1 MPARVSSRHRGRL
14 NLLQGFPRTVPTSG
28 KQALALAAITLAV
41 FWPTLSAQFVYDARL
56 QILTG
61 DFIHDPGNWVPVLSG
76 QVLAMD
82 VLDFNRPVQLAS
94 LMLDSAIW
102 GRDAFGYHLTSVLL
116 HAANVVMVWEL
127 VRGLSRGM
135 DGGISFGAESPG
147 FRPGLVGEGRAVA
160 LGPTGG
166 RAQEFVAGLA
176 ALLFAV
182 HPIVTEAVCEPTFRE
197 DLLVA
202 ACTLGAL
209 LLAMRHD
216 PAAPGGDRWRAL
228 ACAGLCFLA
237 VASKE
242 SGIAAPGVLAV
253 YWWVERSIPSAY
265 ASGFQNSPPT
275 EARGVSRR
283 DGRLFWTIAVGG
295 GKAAAV
301 AFLAARFLLEPA
313 QSAIFEAKPQYP
325 GGSFLGAMALEPR
338 ILALYAQL
346 VAFPA
351 NLCAD
356 YGLYSVRHLP
366 LPAALVILA
375 GLVAAAALAIRADR
389 RMALACALIVLPLVP
404 VSNLFPIYR
413 AAADRYMYLP
423 MAGVA
428 LAVGW
433 LLDGPWLAA
442 RPRLR
447 EKATIACMAAAVALA
462 MVCVERQKVWANPLA
477 LWDDTFRKN
486 PVAYTAA
493 SGLADSLREAGR
505 FPEAERA
512 AREAIRLSDGKR
524 GDAFATLALILDAQG
539 READAFEAAGKAV
552 AVQPNLADPEARVR
566 ALAME
571 RQMAEDWGRLLSR
584 LPK

>member
-1 MPARVSSRHRGRL
+1 MTSTL
-14 NLLQGFPRTVPTSG
+14 TPRQ
-28 KQALALAAITLAV
+28 QALALAAITLAV
-41 FWPTLSAQFVYDARL
+41 FWPTLSAKFVYDARL
-56 QILTG
+56 QIVTG
-61 DFIHDPGNWVPVLSG
+61 DFIHDPWNWVPVLSG

-94 LMLDSAIW
+94 LMLDAAIW
-102 GRDAFGYHLTSVLL
+102 GKDAFGYHLTSVLL
-116 HAANVVMVWEL
+116 HAANGVMVWG
-127 VRGLSRGM
+127 VM
-135 DGGISFGAESPG
+135 GGAWQPG
-147 FRPGLVGEGRAVA
+147 RLPHSWAWQAGRLPHMV
-160 LGPTGG
+160 
-166 RAQEFVAGLA
+166 A

-182 HPIVTEAVCEPTFRE
+182 HPVVTEAVCEPTFRE

-216 PAAPGGDRWRAL
+216 PATPNGDRWRAL
-228 ACAGLCFLA
+228 GCAGLCFLA

-242 SGIAAPGVLAV
+242 SGIAAFGVLAV
-253 YWWVERSIPSAY
+253 YWWVQRSILSAYASGLSGHPGILSAY
-265 ASGFQNSPPT
+265 ASGFRNAPPK

-283 DGRLFWTIAVGG
+283 DGSRFWRTAIGG
-295 GKAAAV
+295 GAAAAV

-325 GGSFLGAMALEPR
+325 GGSFLAAMAIEPR

-346 VAFPA
+346 LVLPV

-356 YGLYSVRHLP
+356 YGLSSVRHLP

-375 GLVAAAALAIRADR
+375 GLVAAAAFAIRADR
-389 RMALACALIVLPLVP
+389 RMALACAIIVLPLIP

-413 AAADRYMYLP
+413 AAADRYLYLP

-428 LAVGW
+428 LGLGW

-447 EKATIACMAAAVALA
+447 EKAMIFCMAAVVLLGMA
-462 MVCVERQKVWANPLA
+462 CVERQKVWATPLA
-477 LWDDTFRKN
+477 LWEDTFRKN

-493 SGLADSLREAGR
+493 SGLGESLREVGR
-505 FPEAERA
+505 LPEAEQA
-512 AREAIRLSDGKR
+512 TREAIRLSDGKR
-524 GDAFATLALILDAQG
+524 GDPWLTLALILDAQG
-539 READAFEAAGKAV
+539 REAEAFEAAGKALE
-552 AVQPNLADPEARVR
+552 VQPSLADPEARVR

-571 RQMAEDWGRLLSR
+571 RQVAEEWGRLLGR
-584 LPK
+584 RK

>member
-1 MPARVSSRHRGRL
+1 MTSTLTSR
-14 NLLQGFPRTVPTSG
+14 Q
-28 KQALALAAITLAV
+28 QALALVAITLAV

-94 LMLDSAIW
+94 LMLDAAVW

-116 HAANVVMVWEL
+116 HVVNVVMVWGIA
-127 VRGLSRGM
+127 RGLSRAGERQ
-135 DGGISFGAESPG
+135 AE
-147 FRPGLVGEGRAVA
+147 GLSYNVS
-160 LGPTGG
+160 
-166 RAQEFVAGLA
+166 A

-209 LLAMRHD
+209 LLAMRYD
-216 PAAPGGDRWRAL
+216 PARTTGDRWRAL
-228 ACAGLCFLA
+228 GCAGLCFLA

-253 YWWVERSIPSAY
+253 YWWL
-265 ASGFQNSPPT
+265 F
-275 EARGVSRR
+275 RR
-283 DGRLFWTIAVGG
+283 ADPRRFWSLAVGG
-295 GKAAAV
+295 GKLAAI

-325 GGSFLGAMALEPR
+325 GGSFLAAMEIEPR

-346 VAFPA
+346 VAFPV

-366 LPAALVILA
+366 LPVAVVILA
-375 GLVAAAALAIRADR
+375 GLVAAAVVAIRADR
-389 RMALACALIVLPLVP
+389 RMALACAIIVLPLIP

-428 LAVGW
+428 LALGW
-433 LLDGPWLAA
+433 LLDGSWLAA

-447 EKATIACMAAAVALA
+447 EKATIACMAAVVALGMA
-462 MVCVERQKVWANPLA
+462 CVERQKVWANPLA
-477 LWDDTFRKN
+477 LWEDTFRKN

-505 FPEAERA
+505 LPEAERA
-512 AREAIRLSDGKR
+512 TREAIRLSDGKR
-524 GDAFATLALILDAQG
+524 GDPYATLALILDAQG
-539 READAFEAAGKAV
+539 READAFEAAGKALE
-552 AVQPNLADPEARVR
+552 VQPNLADPEARVR
-566 ALAME
+566 VLAME
-571 RQMAEDWGRLLSR
+571 RQMAEEWGRLMGR
-584 LPK
+584 RPK

>member
-1 MPARVSSRHRGRL
+1 
-14 NLLQGFPRTVPTSG
+14 
-28 KQALALAAITLAV
+28 
-41 FWPTLSAQFVYDARL
+41 
-56 QILTG
+56 
-61 DFIHDPGNWVPVLSG
+61 
-76 QVLAMD
+76 
-82 VLDFNRPVQLAS
+82 
-94 LMLDSAIW
+94 
-102 GRDAFGYHLTSVLL
+102 
-116 HAANVVMVWEL
+116 
-127 VRGLSRGM
+127 
-135 DGGISFGAESPG
+135 
-147 FRPGLVGEGRAVA
+147 
-160 LGPTGG
+160 
-166 RAQEFVAGLA
+166 
-176 ALLFAV
+176 V
-182 HPIVTEAVCEPTFRE
+182 HPVVTEAVCEPTFRE

-216 PAAPGGDRWRAL
+216 PATPNGDRWRAL
-228 ACAGLCFLA
+228 GCAGLCFLA

-253 YWWVERSIPSAY
+253 YWWVQRSILSAHASGLSGHPGTLSAH
-265 ASGFQNSPPT
+265 ASGFRNAPPK

-283 DGRLFWTIAVGG
+283 DGSSFWMLAVGG
-295 GKAAAV
+295 GAAAGV

-325 GGSFLGAMALEPR
+325 GGSFWAAMAIEPR

-346 VAFPA
+346 VVLPV

-375 GLVAAAALAIRADR
+375 GLVAAAVFAIRADR
-389 RMALACALIVLPLVP
+389 RLALACAIIVLPLIP

-413 AAADRYMYLP
+413 AAADRYLYLP

-428 LAVGW
+428 LGLGW

-447 EKATIACMAAAVALA
+447 EKATIFCMAAVVLLGMA
-462 MVCVERQKVWANPLA
+462 CVERQKVWATPLA
-477 LWDDTFRKN
+477 LWEDTFRKN

-493 SGLADSLREAGR
+493 SGLGESLREVGR
-505 FPEAERA
+505 LPEAERA
-512 AREAIRLSDGKR
+512 TREAIRLSDGKR
-524 GDAFATLALILDAQG
+524 GDPWLTLALILDAQG
-539 READAFEAAGKAV
+539 REAEAFEAAGKALE
-552 AVQPNLADPEARVR
+552 VQPNLADPEARVR

-571 RQMAEDWGRLLSR
+571 RQVAEEWGRLLAR
-584 LPK
+584 RP

>member
-1 MPARVSSRHRGRL
+1 MTSTLTSR
-14 NLLQGFPRTVPTSG
+14 Q
-28 KQALALAAITLAV
+28 QALALAAITLAV

-94 LMLDSAIW
+94 LMLDAAVW

-116 HAANVVMVWEL
+116 HALNVVMVWGIA
-127 VRGLSRGM
+127 RGLSRAGERQ
-135 DGGISFGAESPG
+135 AE
-147 FRPGLVGEGRAVA
+147 GLSYNVI
-160 LGPTGG
+160 
-166 RAQEFVAGLA
+166 A
-176 ALLFAV
+176 ALVFAV

-209 LLAMRHD
+209 LLAMRYD
-216 PAAPGGDRWRAL
+216 PAAPNGDRWRAL
-228 ACAGLCFLA
+228 GCAGLCFLA

-253 YWWVERSIPSAY
+253 YWWVQRSILSAY
-265 ASGFQNSPPT
+265 ASGFRNAPPT

-283 DGRLFWTIAVGG
+283 DGSSFWPTAIGG
-295 GKAAAV
+295 GKAAAI

-325 GGSFLGAMALEPR
+325 GESFWAAMAIEPR

-346 VAFPA
+346 VAFPV

-366 LPAALVILA
+366 LPVAVVILA
-375 GLVAAAALAIRADR
+375 GLVAAAVFAIRADR
-389 RMALACALIVLPLVP
+389 RMALACAIIVLPLIP

-447 EKATIACMAAAVALA
+447 EKATIACMAAVVALGMA
-462 MVCVERQKVWANPLA
+462 CVERQKVWANPLA
-477 LWDDTFRKN
+477 LWEDTFRKN

-505 FPEAERA
+505 LPEAERA
-512 AREAIRLSDGKR
+512 TREAIRLSDGKR
-524 GDAFATLALILDAQG
+524 GDPYATLALILDAQG
-539 READAFEAAGKAV
+539 REAEAFEAAGKAIE
-552 AVQPNLADPEARVR
+552 VQPSLADPEARVR

-571 RQMAEDWGRLLSR
+571 RQMAEEWGRLMGR
-584 LPK
+584 RK

>member
-1 MPARVSSRHRGRL
+1 MTTGGSAW
-14 NLLQGFPRTVPTSG
+14 PR
-28 KQALALAAITLAV
+28 QEAAILAAITLAV

-94 LMLDSAIW
+94 LMLDAAVW

-116 HAANVVMVWEL
+116 HALNVVMVWGI
-127 VRGLSRGM
+127 VRGLSRAGERQ
-135 DGGISFGAESPG
+135 AE
-147 FRPGLVGEGRAVA
+147 GLSYNVI
-160 LGPTGG
+160 
-166 RAQEFVAGLA
+166 A

-216 PAAPGGDRWRAL
+216 PARTTGDRWRAL
-228 ACAGLCFLA
+228 GCAGLCFLA

-253 YWWVERSIPSAY
+253 YWWVQRSILSAHASGFSGHPLGSRLGLPGNAAY
-265 ASGFQNSPPT
+265 ASGFRGDGDR

-283 DGRLFWTIAVGG
+283 DGSSFWPTAIGG
-295 GKAAAV
+295 GKAAAI

-325 GGSFLGAMALEPR
+325 GESFWAAMAIEPR

-366 LPAALVILA
+366 LPVAIVILA
-375 GLVAAAALAIRADR
+375 GLVAAAVFAIRADR
-389 RMALACALIVLPLVP
+389 RMALACAIIVLPLIP

-447 EKATIACMAAAVALA
+447 EKATIACMAAVVALGMA
-462 MVCVERQKVWANPLA
+462 CVERQKVWANPLA
-477 LWDDTFRKN
+477 LWEDTFRKN

-505 FPEAERA
+505 LPEAERA
-512 AREAIRLSDGKR
+512 TREAIRLSDGKR
-524 GDAFATLALILDAQG
+524 GDPYATLALILDAQG
-539 READAFEAAGKAV
+539 READAFEAAGKALE
-552 AVQPNLADPEARVR
+552 VQPNLADPEARVR
-566 ALAME
+566 VLAME
-571 RQMAEDWGRLLSR
+571 RQMAEEWGRLMGR
-584 LPK
+584 RK

>member
-1 MPARVSSRHRGRL
+1 MTSTLTSR
-14 NLLQGFPRTVPTSG
+14 Q
-28 KQALALAAITLAV
+28 QALALVAITMAV

-94 LMLDSAIW
+94 LMLDAAVW

-116 HAANVVMVWEL
+116 HALNVVMVWGI
-127 VRGLSRGM
+127 VRGLSR
-135 DGGISFGAESPG
+135 
-147 FRPGLVGEGRAVA
+147 VGERQA
-160 LGPTGG
+160 
-166 RAQEFVAGLA
+166 EGLSYNVIA
-176 ALLFAV
+176 ALVFAV

-216 PAAPGGDRWRAL
+216 PAAPNGDRWRAL
-228 ACAGLCFLA
+228 GCAGLCFLA

-253 YWWVERSIPSAY
+253 YWWVQRSILSAH
-265 ASGFQNSPPT
+265 ASGFRGDGDR

-283 DGRLFWTIAVGG
+283 DGSSFWPTAVGG
-295 GKAAAV
+295 GKAAAI

-313 QSAIFEAKPQYP
+313 QSAIFEARPQYP
-325 GGSFLGAMALEPR
+325 GGSFLGAMEIEPR

-346 VAFPA
+346 VAFPV

-366 LPAALVILA
+366 LPVAVVILA
-375 GLVAAAALAIRADR
+375 GLVAAAVVAIRADR
-389 RMALACALIVLPLVP
+389 RMALACAIIVLPLIP

-447 EKATIACMAAAVALA
+447 EKATIACMAAVVALGMA
-462 MVCVERQKVWANPLA
+462 CVERQKVWANPLA
-477 LWDDTFRKN
+477 LWEDTFRKN

-505 FPEAERA
+505 LPEAERA
-512 AREAIRLSDGKR
+512 TREAIRLSDGKR
-524 GDAFATLALILDAQG
+524 GDPWVTLALILDAQG
-539 READAFEAAGKAV
+539 REAETFEAAGKALE
-552 AVQPNLADPEARVR
+552 VQPNLADPEARVR
-566 ALAME
+566 VLAME
-571 RQMAEDWGRLLSR
+571 RQMAEEWGRLMGR
-584 LPK
+584 RPK

>member
-1 MPARVSSRHRGRL
+1 MTSTLTSR
-14 NLLQGFPRTVPTSG
+14 Q
-28 KQALALAAITLAV
+28 QALCLAAITLAV
-41 FWPTLSAQFVYDARL
+41 FWPTLSAKFVYDARL

-94 LMLDSAIW
+94 LMLDAAVW

-116 HAANVVMVWEL
+116 HALNVVLVWGI
-127 VRGLSRGM
+127 VRGLSRAGERQ
-135 DGGISFGAESPG
+135 AE
-147 FRPGLVGEGRAVA
+147 GLSY
-160 LGPTGG
+160 
-166 RAQEFVAGLA
+166 AGLA
-176 ALLFAV
+176 TLLFAV

-216 PAAPGGDRWRAL
+216 PAAPNGDRWRAL
-228 ACAGLCFLA
+228 GCAGLCFLA

-242 SGIAAPGVLAV
+242 SGIAAPLVLGA
-253 YWWVERSIPSAY
+253 YWWLFRQGEPRA
-265 ASGFQNSPPT
+265 
-275 EARGVSRR
+275 
-283 DGRLFWTIAVGG
+283 FWTLAVGG

-301 AFLAARFLLEPA
+301 AFLATRFLLEPA
-313 QSAIFEAKPQYP
+313 QSVIFEAKPQYP
-325 GGSFLGAMALEPR
+325 GGSFLGAMAIEPR

-346 VAFPA
+346 VALPV

-366 LPAALVILA
+366 LPVAVVILA
-375 GLVAAAALAIRADR
+375 GLVAAAVVAIRADR
-389 RMALACALIVLPLVP
+389 RIALACAIIVLPLIP

-447 EKATIACMAAAVALA
+447 EKATIACMATVVLLGMA
-462 MVCVERQKVWANPLA
+462 CVERQKVWANPLA
-477 LWDDTFRKN
+477 LWEDTFRKN
-486 PVAYTAA
+486 PAAYTAA
-493 SGLADSLREAGR
+493 SGLADSLLEAGR
-505 FPEAERA
+505 LLEAERA

-524 GDAFATLALILDAQG
+524 GDPYATLALILDAQG
-539 READAFEAAGKAV
+539 READAFEAAGKALE
-552 AVQPNLADPEARVR
+552 VQPSLADPEARVR
-566 ALAME
+566 VLAME
-571 RQMAEDWGRLLSR
+571 RQVAEEWGRLMGR
-584 LPK
+584 RPK

>member
-1 MPARVSSRHRGRL
+1 MTTGGSAW
-14 NLLQGFPRTVPTSG
+14 PR
-28 KQALALAAITLAV
+28 QEAAILAAITLAV

-56 QILTG
+56 QVLTG

-94 LMLDSAIW
+94 LMLDAAVW

-116 HAANVVMVWEL
+116 HALNVVMAWGIL
-127 VRGLSRGM
+127 RGLSR
-135 DGGISFGAESPG
+135 
-147 FRPGLVGEGRAVA
+147 VGERQA
-160 LGPTGG
+160 
-166 RAQEFVAGLA
+166 EGLSYNVIA

-216 PAAPGGDRWRAL
+216 PAALNGDRWRAL
-228 ACAGLCFLA
+228 GCAGLCFLA

-253 YWWVERSIPSAY
+253 YWWLFRQGEPRA
-265 ASGFQNSPPT
+265 
-275 EARGVSRR
+275 
-283 DGRLFWTIAVGG
+283 FWTLAVGG
-295 GKAAAV
+295 GKAAAL

-325 GGSFLGAMALEPR
+325 GGSFLGAMAIEPR

-346 VAFPA
+346 VAFPV

-366 LPAALVILA
+366 LPVAIVILA
-375 GLVAAAALAIRADR
+375 GLVAAAAVAIRADR
-389 RMALACALIVLPLVP
+389 RIALACAIIVLPLIP

-433 LLDGPWLAA
+433 MLDGPWLAA

-447 EKATIACMAAAVALA
+447 EKATIACMAAVVLLGMA
-462 MVCVERQKVWANPLA
+462 CVERQKVWANPLA
-477 LWDDTFRKN
+477 LWEDTFRKN

-505 FPEAERA
+505 LPEAERA

-524 GDAFATLALILDAQG
+524 GDPYATLALILDAQG
-539 READAFEAAGKAV
+539 REAEAFEAAGEALK
-552 AVQPNLADPEARVR
+552 VQPSLADPEARVR
-566 ALAME
+566 VLAME
-571 RQMAEDWGRLLSR
+571 RQMAEEWGRLMGR
-584 LPK
+584 RK

>member
-1 MPARVSSRHRGRL
+1 MTKGGRAW
-14 NLLQGFPRTVPTSG
+14 PRQEAV
-28 KQALALAAITLAV
+28 ALAAITLAV
-41 FWPTLSAQFVYDARL
+41 FWPTLSSQFVYDARL

-76 QVLAMD
+76 QVLTMD

-116 HAANVVMVWEL
+116 HALNVVLVWEI
-127 VRGLSRGM
+127 VNQLSNGV
-135 DGGISFGAESPG
+135 DGGISSHAESSG
-147 FRPGLVGEGRAVA
+147 FRPGLVGLAA
-160 LGPTGG
+160 L
-166 RAQEFVAGLA
+166 LA

-216 PAAPGGDRWRAL
+216 PAAPNGDRWRAL
-228 ACAGLCFLA
+228 GCAGLCFLA

-242 SGIAAPGVLAV
+242 SGIAAPAVLGI
-253 YWWVERSIPSAY
+253 YWWLFR
-265 ASGFQNSPPT
+265 
-275 EARGVSRR
+275 RGEPRA
-283 DGRLFWTIAVGG
+283 FWTLAVGG
-295 GKAAAV
+295 GKVAALT
-301 AFLAARFLLEPA
+301 FLAARFLLEPD

-346 VAFPA
+346 IAFPA

-375 GLVAAAALAIRADR
+375 GLVAAASLAIRADR
-389 RMALACALIVLPLVP
+389 RMALAVALIVLPLIP

-428 LAVGW
+428 LAIGW

-447 EKATIACMAAAVALA
+447 EKATIACMAAVVALA
-462 MVCVERQKVWANPLA
+462 MTCVERQKVWATPLA
-477 LWDDTFRKN
+477 LWEDTFRKN

-493 SGLADSLREAGR
+493 SGLADSLLEAGR
-505 FPEAERA
+505 LPEAERA

-524 GDAFATLALILDAQG
+524 GDPFATLALVLDAQG
-539 READAFEAAGKAV
+539 READAFEAAGKALE
-552 AVQPNLADPEARVR
+552 VQPNLADPEARVR
-566 ALAME
+566 VLAME
-571 RQMAEDWGRLLSR
+571 RQMADEWGRLLAR
-584 LPK
+584 RPK

>member
-1 MPARVSSRHRGRL
+1 MTSTLTSR
-14 NLLQGFPRTVPTSG
+14 Q
-28 KQALALAAITLAV
+28 QALALAAITLAV

-56 QILTG
+56 QVLTG

-94 LMLDSAIW
+94 LMLDAAVW

-116 HAANVVMVWEL
+116 HALNVVMVWGI
-127 VRGLSRGM
+127 VRGLSRAGERQ
-135 DGGISFGAESPG
+135 AE
-147 FRPGLVGEGRAVA
+147 GLSY
-160 LGPTGG
+160 
-166 RAQEFVAGLA
+166 AGLA

-216 PAAPGGDRWRAL
+216 PAAPNGDRWRAL
-228 ACAGLCFLA
+228 GCAGLCFLA

-242 SGIAAPGVLAV
+242 SGIAAPLVLGA
-253 YWWVERSIPSAY
+253 YWWLFRQREPRA
-265 ASGFQNSPPT
+265 
-275 EARGVSRR
+275 
-283 DGRLFWTIAVGG
+283 FWTLAVGG
-295 GKAAAV
+295 GKLAAL

-325 GGSFLGAMALEPR
+325 GGSFLGAMEIEPR

-346 VAFPA
+346 VAFPV

-366 LPAALVILA
+366 LPVAVVILA
-375 GLVAAAALAIRADR
+375 GLVAAAVVAIRADR
-389 RMALACALIVLPLVP
+389 RIALACAIIVLPLIP

-447 EKATIACMAAAVALA
+447 EKATIACMAAVVLLGMA
-462 MVCVERQKVWANPLA
+462 CVERQKVWANPLA
-477 LWDDTFRKN
+477 LWEDTFRKN

-505 FPEAERA
+505 LPEAERA

-524 GDAFATLALILDAQG
+524 GDPYATLALILDAQG
-539 READAFEAAGKAV
+539 REAEAFEAAGKALE
-552 AVQPNLADPEARVR
+552 VQPSLADPEARVR
-566 ALAME
+566 VLAME
-571 RQMAEDWGRLLSR
+571 RQVAEEWGRLLGR
-584 LPK
+584 RPK

>member
-1 MPARVSSRHRGRL
+1 MTATL
-14 NLLQGFPRTVPTSG
+14 TPRQ
-28 KQALALAAITLAV
+28 QALALVAITLAV
-41 FWPTLSAQFVYDARL
+41 FWPTLSSQFVYDARL
-56 QILTG
+56 QIVTG
-61 DFIHDPGNWVPVLSG
+61 DFVHDPGNWVPVLSG

-116 HAANVVMVWEL
+116 HAVNVVMVWG
-127 VRGLSRGM
+127 VM
-135 DGGISFGAESPG
+135 GAAWQPG
-147 FRPGLVGEGRAVA
+147 RLPHSEAWQAGRLPHMV
-160 LGPTGG
+160 
-166 RAQEFVAGLA
+166 A

-182 HPIVTEAVCEPTFRE
+182 HPVVTEAVCEPTFRE

-202 ACTLGAL
+202 ACTIGAL

-216 PAAPGGDRWRAL
+216 PASPNGDRWRAL
-228 ACAGLCFLA
+228 GCTGLCFLA

-242 SGIAAPGVLAV
+242 SGIAAPMILGA
-253 YWWVERSIPSAY
+253 YWWL
-265 ASGFQNSPPT
+265 F
-275 EARGVSRR
+275 RR
-283 DGRLFWTIAVGG
+283 AEPRRFWSLAVGG
-295 GKAAAV
+295 GKLAAI

-325 GGSFLGAMALEPR
+325 GGSFWAAMAIEPR

-346 VAFPA
+346 VAFPV

-356 YGLYSVRHLP
+356 YGLSSVRHLP
-366 LPAALVILA
+366 LPVALVILA
-375 GLVAAAALAIRADR
+375 GLVAAAVFAIRADR
-389 RMALACALIVLPLVP
+389 RLALACAIIVLPLIP

-413 AAADRYMYLP
+413 AAADRYLYLP

-428 LAVGW
+428 LGLGW

-447 EKATIACMAAAVALA
+447 EKATIFCMAAVVLLGMA
-462 MVCVERQKVWANPLA
+462 CVERQKVWATPLA
-477 LWDDTFRKN
+477 LWEDTFRKN

-493 SGLADSLREAGR
+493 SGLGESLREVGR
-505 FPEAERA
+505 LPEAERA
-512 AREAIRLSDGKR
+512 TREAIRLSDGKR
-524 GDAFATLALILDAQG
+524 GDPWLTLALILDAQG
-539 READAFEAAGKAV
+539 RQAEAFDAAVKALE
-552 AVQPNLADPEARVR
+552 VQPSLADPEARVR

-571 RQMAEDWGRLLSR
+571 RQVAEEWGRLLAR
-584 LPK
+584 RP

>member
-1 MPARVSSRHRGRL
+1 MEQRPF
-14 NLLQGFPRTVPTSG
+14 LQPW
-28 KQALALAAITLAV
+28 KQALGLAAITLAA
-41 FWPTLSAQFVYDARL
+41 FWPTLSARFVYDARL

-94 LMLDSAIW
+94 LMLDAAVW

-116 HAANVVMVWEL
+116 HALNVVMVWGVL
-127 VRGLSRGM
+127 RGLSAGV
-135 DGGISFGAESPG
+135 DGGIRSDAESPG
-147 FRPGLVGEGRAVA
+147 FRPGLSGELTAAVA
-160 LGPTGG
+160 T
-166 RAQEFVAGLA
+166 
-176 ALLFAV
+176 LLFAV

-216 PAAPGGDRWRAL
+216 PAAPNGDRWRAL
-228 ACAGLCFLA
+228 GCAGLCFLA

-242 SGIAAPGVLAV
+242 SGIAAALVLGA
-253 YWWVERSIPSAY
+253 YWWLFRQREP
-265 ASGFQNSPPT
+265 
-275 EARGVSRR
+275 RR
-283 DGRLFWTIAVGG
+283 FWTLAVGG
-295 GKAAAV
+295 GKAAAL

-325 GGSFLGAMALEPR
+325 GGSFLGAMEIEPR

-346 VAFPA
+346 VSLPV

-366 LPAALVILA
+366 LPVAIVILA
-375 GLVAAAALAIRADR
+375 GLVAAAVFAIRADR
-389 RMALACALIVLPLVP
+389 RIALACAIIVLPLIP

-413 AAADRYMYLP
+413 AAADRYLYLP

-447 EKATIACMAAAVALA
+447 EKVTIAAMAGVALLGFA
-462 MVCVERQKVWANPLA
+462 CVERQKVWANPLA
-477 LWDDTFRKN
+477 LWEDTFRKN
-486 PVAYTAA
+486 PAAYTAA
-493 SGLADSLREAGR
+493 SGLGESLREVGR
-505 FPEAERA
+505 LPEAERA
-512 AREAIRLSDGKR
+512 TREAIRLSDGKR
-524 GDAFATLALILDAQG
+524 GDPWVTLALILAAQG
-539 READAFEAAGKAV
+539 REAEAFEAAGKALE
-552 AVQPNLADPEARVR
+552 VQPSLADPEARVR
-566 ALAME
+566 VLAME
-571 RQMAEDWGRLLSR
+571 RQMADEWGRLLGR
-584 LPK
+584 RK

>member
-1 MPARVSSRHRGRL
+1 
-14 NLLQGFPRTVPTSG
+14 
-28 KQALALAAITLAV
+28 
-41 FWPTLSAQFVYDARL
+41 
-56 QILTG
+56 
-61 DFIHDPGNWVPVLSG
+61 
-76 QVLAMD
+76 
-82 VLDFNRPVQLAS
+82 
-94 LMLDSAIW
+94 
-102 GRDAFGYHLTSVLL
+102 
-116 HAANVVMVWEL
+116 
-127 VRGLSRGM
+127 
-135 DGGISFGAESPG
+135 
-147 FRPGLVGEGRAVA
+147 
-160 LGPTGG
+160 
-166 RAQEFVAGLA
+166 
-176 ALLFAV
+176 
-182 HPIVTEAVCEPTFRE
+182 VCEPTFRE

-216 PAAPGGDRWRAL
+216 PATPNGDRWRAL
-228 ACAGLCFLA
+228 GCAGLCFLA

-253 YWWVERSIPSAY
+253 YWWVQRSILSAYASGLSGHPGILSAY
-265 ASGFQNSPPT
+265 ASGFRNAPPK

-283 DGRLFWTIAVGG
+283 DGSRFWRTAIGG
-295 GKAAAV
+295 GAVAAV

-325 GGSFLGAMALEPR
+325 GGSFLAAMAIEPR

-346 VAFPA
+346 VVLPV

-375 GLVAAAALAIRADR
+375 GLVAAAAFAIRADR
-389 RMALACALIVLPLVP
+389 RLALACAIIVLPLIP

-413 AAADRYMYLP
+413 AAADRYLYLP

-428 LAVGW
+428 LGLGW

-447 EKATIACMAAAVALA
+447 EKATIFCMAAVVLLGMA
-462 MVCVERQKVWANPLA
+462 CVERQKVWATPLA
-477 LWDDTFRKN
+477 LWEDTFRKN

-493 SGLADSLREAGR
+493 SGLGESLREVGR
-505 FPEAERA
+505 LPEAERA
-512 AREAIRLSDGKR
+512 TREAIRLSDGKR
-524 GDAFATLALILDAQG
+524 GDPWLTLALILDAQG
-539 READAFEAAGKAV
+539 REAEAFEAAGKALE
-552 AVQPNLADPEARVR
+552 VQPSLADPEARVR

-571 RQMAEDWGRLLSR
+571 RQVAEEWRRLLAR
-584 LPK
+584 RP